1 MGEGGANNKTPERHF
16 ILGQYVC
23 WDNMSHRTT
32 PKYCQKERQSVPGDI
47 LSRERR
53 KRAKGQKG
61 KSGKVE
67 KRKRG
72 KGEKKKE
79 EKRKMRKKEKRVK
92 GKKEKRK
99 RGKGEKRKRGKGEK

>member
-16 ILGQYVC
+16 VPGQYVC

-47 LSRERR
+47 LSRERW
-53 KRAKGQKG
+53 
-61 KSGKVE
+61 KSGKEE

-72 KGEKKKE
+72 KEERGKEENEKKGKEGKGEKGKEKKGKKGKE
-79 EKRKMRKKEKRVK
+79 EK
-92 GKKEKRK
+92 GKNEKRK
-99 RGKGEKRKRGKGEK
+99 REKREKEKK